1 MEGVE
6 VKEEDVVVVGCSG
19 GSSLSSSSSSSSRTL
34 PPQPMERLHD
44 SGPPPFLTKTFE
56 MVEDLCTDSIV
67 SWSRARNSFIIWDSH
82 QFATTLLPKYFKHN
96 NFSSFIRQLN
106 TYGFRKVDPDR
117 WEFANEGF
125 LGGQK
130 HLLKTIKRRRH
141 VTQSIQ
147 QGGLGPCVELGK
159 YGPEAEIDR
168 LRRDCNLLMVEIVK
182 LKEQQQSSRDEL
194 VNIEERLQG
203 TERKHQQMMDFLARA
218 LKNPAFVQQL
228 IQRNEHSRQLRSDSI
243 GKKRRLPPSQSTENL
258 QDETALAAAAEPTGI
273 PEFVSFV
280 GQVQEEV
287 LTVESEIETLFS
299 AAIDNESSSP
309 IQGEKADVFPGTS
322 DPDLGTSASDIAWED
337 LLNDD
342 MLAEGEEEEV
352 DVGNN
357 QTEIDVEVEELVA
370 TPPDWGGNVQDLVE
384 QMGFLGSN
392 TP

>member
-1 MEGVE
+1 MEGVK
-6 VKEEDVVVVGCSG
+6 VKEEEVVVVGYGS
-19 GSSLSSSSSSSSRTL
+19 GSSTSSSSSSRTL
-34 PPQPMERLHD
+34 PPQPMEGLHD
-44 SGPPPFLTKTFE
+44 SGPPPFLTKTFD
-56 MVEDLCTDSIV
+56 MVEDLSTDSIV

-82 QFATTLLPKYFKHN
+82 QFATTLLPRYFNHN

-130 HLLKTIKRRRH
+130 HLLKNIKRRRH
-141 VTQSIQ
+141 IAQNIQQ

-168 LRRDCNLLMVEIVK
+168 LKRDRDLLMVEIVK

-194 VNIEERLQG
+194 VTIEERLQG
-203 TERKHQQMMDFLARA
+203 TERKHQQMMIFLAKA
-218 LKNPAFVQQL
+218 LKNPAFVRQL
-228 IQRNEHSRQLRSDSI
+228 IQRNEQKRELANGCT
-243 GKKRRLPPSQSTENL
+243 GKKRRLPPSRSAENL
-258 QDETALAAAAEPTGI
+258 QDETASVAEPIGI
-273 PEFVSFV
+273 PQFASFI
-280 GQVQEEV
+280 GQAQEEV

-299 AAIDNESSSP
+299 TAIDSESSSA
-309 IQGEKADVFPGTS
+309 IQGEKVGVIPSTS
-322 DPDLGTSASDIAWED
+322 DPDLGTSASEIVWEE
-337 LLNDD
+337 LLNEE
-342 MLAEGEEEEV
+342 LIAGGEEEV
-352 DVGNN
+352 DVGSN
-357 QTEIDVEVEELVA
+357 QSEIDVEVEELVA